1 MTLKEEMSLICILC
15 LGLVFLGGC
24 ETAKGAAGGAAGGIG
39 MTAAGTAHGAAT
51 DTKNIWQA
59 ILKAD
64 DWIKNN
70 LW

>member
-1 MTLKEEMSLICILC
+1 MILRKEMFLICVLF

-24 ETAKGAAGGAAGGIG
+24 ETAKGAAGGIG
-39 MTAAGTAHGAAT
+39 MTAVGTAQGAAS

-64 DWIKNN
+64 DWVKNN

>member
-1 MTLKEEMSLICILC
+1 MILRKEMSVVFILF

-24 ETAKGAAGGAAGGIG
+24 ETAKGAAGGIG
-39 MTAAGTAHGAAT
+39 MTAVGTAQGAAT
-51 DTKNIWQA
+51 DAKNIWQK